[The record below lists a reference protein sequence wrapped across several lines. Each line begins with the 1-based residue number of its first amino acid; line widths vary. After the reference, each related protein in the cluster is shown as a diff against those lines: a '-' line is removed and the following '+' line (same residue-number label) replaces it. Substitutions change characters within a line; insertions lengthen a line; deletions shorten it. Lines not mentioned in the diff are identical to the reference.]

1 MSAPQFIT
9 IDDVE
14 YELVPV
20 EGDGFEKIRELSPDG
35 AVVMVEP
42 ATAPGYRKTCCAFV
56 CATKGGGWLTP
67 EQSRKVA
74 AYLEYL
80 ADCFDEGVEP

>member
-20 EGDGFEKIRELSPDG
+20 EGDGFEPICELSPDG
-35 AVVMVEP
+35 TFVVVEP
-42 ATAPGYRKTCCAFV
+42 ATEPSYRKACCAFV
-56 CATKGGGWLTP
+56 RATEDGVWLTP
-67 EQSRKVA
+67 EHSRKVA

-80 ADCFDEGVEP
+80 ADCFENGDEP

>member
-20 EGDGFEKIRELSPDG
+20 EEDGFDPIREKDHTG
-35 AVVMVEP
+35 AVVSVWP
-42 ATAPGYRKTCCAFV
+42 AETHRETCCAFV
-56 CATKGGGWLTP
+56 AATDHGGWLTP
-67 EQSRKVA
+67 QQSRKVA